1 MIDKEVARTFD
12 RRAALFLTTGA
23 VLTSVLVLRMLQM
36 QVFNY
41 REYTRKS
48 ENNSFRIQINMP
60 ERGKIMSASGTP
72 ISRDAPIYRIYII
85 PEEAT
90 DLDALIET
98 VTAELNLRPKRVE
111 KIRAKIKKQPRFQPV
126 LVSENTNWE
135 KLAKLQARNLPGLR
149 VASGFARVYEMG
161 PAGAQVFGY
170 VGAPTNSIPNAPF
183 FTSGITGLEKR
194 FDESLAGTPGQTVM
208 ITNAVGRVTGEDKS
222 QFVVPVPGKNLQTT
236 INDAAQRK
244 LYDALT
250 TYHAGCGVALEIET
264 GNILAMV
271 SAPSFDPNEFSSDDG
286 DEYIA
291 SLRSDVAKPFMNKA
305 IEGLYPPGSTFK
317 IVVALAGL
325 ESGAITATEKIFCPG
340 HWDYGDRRYHCWKSK
355 GHGWV
360 DLAGALKHS
369 CDIYFYQIALRI
381 GIDAIRKMA
390 IKLGFTEK
398 YMDDVLSREMSGVIP
413 DRYWK
418 EKSIGARWVH
428 GDTIISGIGQGFI
441 LANCL
446 QLGVM
451 ISRAVSNRV
460 VRPRLI
466 ATDKNPEFD
475 SLGLQP
481 QNIKY
486 VMNGLEQVLRPGGT
500 AAGSAINVDGAKMG
514 GKTGTSQVRSISK
527 AERKS
532 GVLTNEQLKWNM
544 RNHGLFVGYAPLN
557 NPKYAVC
564 VITEHSGGSGSAAR
578 TAAAVMR
585 ELLKGN
591 K

>member
-1 MIDKEVARTFD
+1 MIDKEVAQTFD

-23 VLTSVLVLRMLQM
+23 VLTSMLVLRMLQM

-170 VGAPTNSIPNAPF
+170 VGAPKNSIPNAPF
-183 FTSGITGLEKR
+183 FTQGVTGLEKR
-194 FDESLAGTPGQTVM
+194 FDDTLAGTPGQTVM

-222 QFVVPVPGKNLQTT
+222 QYVAPQLGNNLQTT

-250 TYHAGCGVALEIET
+250 THRAGCGVALEIET

-271 SAPSFDPNEFSSDDG
+271 STPSFDPNNFTSDDG
-286 DEYIA
+286 DEYMA
-291 SLRSDVAKPFMNKA
+291 SLRSDVAKPFMNKVV
-305 IEGLYPPGSTFK
+305 EGLYPPGSTFK

-325 ESGAITATEKIFCPG
+325 ESGAITPTEKVFCPG
-340 HWDYGDRRYHCWKSK
+340 HWDYGDRRYHCWEAK

-369 CDIYFYQIALRI
+369 CDIYFYQMALRI

-390 IKLGFTEK
+390 LKLGFTEK
-398 YMDDVLSREMSGVIP
+398 YMDDILSREMPGVIP

-418 EKSIGARWVH
+418 EKNVGARWVH

-441 LANCL
+441 LANCM
-446 QLGVM
+446 QLCVM
-451 ISRAVSNRV
+451 IARTVSNRV

-466 ATDKNPEFD
+466 MTDKKLEFD

-481 QNIKY
+481 KNIKY
-486 VMNGLEQVLRPGGT
+486 VMNGLEQVTRPGGT
-500 AAGSAINVDGAKMG
+500 AAGSAINVAGAKMG

-532 GVLTNEQLKWNM
+532 GVLTNEQLKWHM

-585 ELLKGN
+585 ELLKGS

>member
-1 MIDKEVARTFD
+1 MIDKEVAQTFD

-23 VLTSVLVLRMLQM
+23 ILTSMLVLRMLQM

-170 VGAPTNSIPNAPF
+170 VGAPKNSIPNAPF
-183 FTSGITGLEKR
+183 FTQGITGLEKR
-194 FDESLAGTPGQTVM
+194 FDDTLAGTPGQTVM

-222 QFVVPVPGKNLQTT
+222 QYVAPQLGNNLQTT

-250 TYHAGCGVALEIET
+250 THRAGCGVALEIET

-271 SAPSFDPNEFSSDDG
+271 STPSFDPNNFTSDDG
-286 DEYIA
+286 DEYMA
-291 SLRSDVAKPFMNKA
+291 SLRSDVAKPFMNKVV
-305 IEGLYPPGSTFK
+305 EGLYPPGSTFK

-325 ESGAITATEKIFCPG
+325 ESGAITPTEKVFCPG
-340 HWDYGDRRYHCWKSK
+340 HWDYGDRRYHCWEAK

-369 CDIYFYQIALRI
+369 CDIYFYQMALRI

-390 IKLGFTEK
+390 LKLGFTEK
-398 YMDDVLSREMSGVIP
+398 YMDDILSREMPGVIP

-418 EKSIGARWVH
+418 EKNVGARWVH

-441 LANCL
+441 LANCM
-446 QLGVM
+446 QLCVM
-451 ISRAVSNRV
+451 IARTVSNRV

-466 ATDKNPEFD
+466 MTDKKPEFD

-481 QNIKY
+481 KNIKY
-486 VMNGLEQVLRPGGT
+486 VMNGLEQVTRPGGT
-500 AAGSAINVDGAKMG
+500 AAGSAINVAGAKMG

-532 GVLTNEQLKWNM
+532 GVLTNEQLKWHM
-544 RNHGLFVGYAPLN
+544 RNHGLFVGYAPLT

-585 ELLKGN
+585 ELLKGS